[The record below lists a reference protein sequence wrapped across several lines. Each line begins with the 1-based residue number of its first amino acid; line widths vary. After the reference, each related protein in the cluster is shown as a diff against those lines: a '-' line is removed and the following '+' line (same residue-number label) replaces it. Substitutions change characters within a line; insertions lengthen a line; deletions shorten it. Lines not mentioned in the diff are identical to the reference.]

1 MLINITNNADAFAI
15 LFKFTLYLVNPDV
28 IEPEWSWIWKTFKN

>member
-15 LFKFTLYLVNPDV
+15 LFKFTLYPVNPDV
-28 IEPEWSWIWKTFKN
+28 KAIDPTSFLSVT